1 MTDAPLTIKLGG
13 TAGAHAASLAV
24 LVERARPGWVIVH
37 GGGGEVADWSRRL
50 GVEPRTLDGLRVTDP
65 ETLEIAVAVLRGI
78 VNARLVA
85 TFVAAGVAA
94 IGLCGADG
102 DLLGAERFDERLGE
116 VGRIDRVDE
125 TLLAA
130 LADEG
135 LVPVVAPIAR
145 GEGAELLNVNADEV
159 AGAIAAARGG
169 RLLLLTDVPGVLRD
183 GEPLSTLNADEA
195 EGMLAD
201 DSASGGMRP
210 KLRAAAAA
218 ARAGCTVAIMD
229 GRSPEAVAAALDGTT
244 TGTTV
249 TAAAAARIG

>member
-1 MTDAPLTIKLGG
+1 MTDAPLTVKLGG

-50 GVEPRTLDGLRVTDP
+50 GVEPRAIDGLRVTDP
-65 ETLEIAVAVLRGI
+65 ETLEIAVAVLRGM

-102 DLLGAERFDERLGE
+102 DLLGAERFDPRLGE
-116 VGRIDRVDE
+116 VGRVNRVNE
-125 TLLAA
+125 TLLAR
-130 LADEG
+130 LADDG

-145 GEGAELLNVNADEV
+145 GAVAELLNVNADEV
-159 AGAIAAARGG
+159 AGAIAAVRGG

-183 GEPLSTLNADEA
+183 GEPLSTLTADEA

-218 ARAGCTVAIMD
+218 ARAGCAVAIVD
-229 GRSPEAVAAALDGTT
+229 GRSPEAVRAALDGTT
-244 TGTTV
+244 NGTTV
-249 TAAAAARIG
+249 TAATAARIG